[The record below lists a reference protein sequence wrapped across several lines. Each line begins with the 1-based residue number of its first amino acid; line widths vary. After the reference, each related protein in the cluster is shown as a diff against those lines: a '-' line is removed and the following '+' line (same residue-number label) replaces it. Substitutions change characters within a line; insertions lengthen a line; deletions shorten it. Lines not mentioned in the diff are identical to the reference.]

1 MEVVNV
7 DSDSDDD
14 KSKKRAAAPGDKR
27 KYTTGNDDNEAV
39 RRNQPRHLSMSNN
52 NRVQEGGPQND
63 PMVMARQKAVGDI
76 VSIDAVR
83 IGVGKKVF
91 RSKCKLS
98 IQFGTNNPYIKFSYE
113 NKKGKLHEHDV
124 FVKGEELTEVK
135 YHIPD
140 ENDTGEDGDSDSMTM
155 IAFRINPSESNGFD
169 KYSSSYSQENNDDPD
184 KFHKQ
189 YISVEVRDTDDFRV
203 SM

>member
-1 MEVVNV
+1 M
-7 DSDSDDD
+7 
-14 KSKKRAAAPGDKR
+14 R
-27 KYTTGNDDNEAV
+27 
-39 RRNQPRHLSMSNN
+39 
-52 NRVQEGGPQND
+52 
-63 PMVMARQKAVGDI
+63 AVGD
-76 VSIDAVR
+76 VDFIDAVR

-98 IQFGTNNPYIKFSYE
+98 FQFGTNNPYIQFSYE
-113 NKKGKLHEHDV
+113 NKKGKMTDHTV

-140 ENDTGEDGDSDSMTM
+140 ENDEDGADSDSMTM

-169 KYSSSYSQENNDDPD
+169 KFSSSYSQEINDDPE

-189 YISVEVRDTDDFRV
+189 FISVEVRDTDDFRV
-203 SM
+203 SI

>member
-1 MEVVNV
+1 M
-7 DSDSDDD
+7 
-14 KSKKRAAAPGDKR
+14 R
-27 KYTTGNDDNEAV
+27 
-39 RRNQPRHLSMSNN
+39 
-52 NRVQEGGPQND
+52 
-63 PMVMARQKAVGDI
+63 AVGD
-76 VSIDAVR
+76 VASIDAVR
-83 IGVGKKVF
+83 IGIGKKVF

-98 IQFGTNNPYIKFSYE
+98 FQFGTNNPYIEFSYE
-113 NKKGKLHEHDV
+113 NPKSSKVNDHTV